1 VHISNSLGTINPVKE
16 IITKAKEAGAV
27 TCLDV
32 SQSIQHTKIDVRELN
47 CDFLVFSGHKLY
59 GPTGIGVLYGK
70 FQLLNKM
77 EPYQTGG
84 DMIKSVT
91 FDRTIF
97 AELPEKFEAGTQ
109 NIEGAIGLA
118 AAINYIKSI
127 GLENIFEYE
136 KYLFE
141 YATSKMLEIP
151 EVQIIGTAQKKASII
166 SFLLQDIHP
175 HDVGTILD
183 KYGIA
188 VRTGQHCTEPVM
200 RHFGIP
206 ATARA
211 SFAFYNTVEEINVF
225 TEGLKQVIKTFE

>member
-1 VHISNSLGTINPVKE
+1 
-16 IITKAKEAGAV
+16 
-27 TCLDV
+27 
-32 SQSIQHTKIDVRELN
+32 
-47 CDFLVFSGHKLY
+47 
-59 GPTGIGVLYGK
+59 
-70 FQLLNKM
+70 
-77 EPYQTGG
+77 
-84 DMIKSVT
+84 
-91 FDRTIF
+91 
-97 AELPEKFEAGTQ
+97 
-109 NIEGAIGLA
+109 
-118 AAINYIKSI
+118 
-127 GLENIFEYE
+127 
-136 KYLFE
+136 
-141 YATSKMLEIP
+141 MLEIP

-225 TEGLKQVIKTFE
+225 TDGLKQVIKTFE

>member
-1 VHISNSLGTINPVKE
+1 VH
-16 IITKAKEAGAV
+16 
-27 TCLDV
+27 
-32 SQSIQHTKIDVRELN
+32 R
-47 CDFLVFSGHKLY
+47 
-59 GPTGIGVLYGK
+59 
-70 FQLLNKM
+70 
-77 EPYQTGG
+77 
-84 DMIKSVT
+84 
-91 FDRTIF
+91 
-97 AELPEKFEAGTQ
+97 
-109 NIEGAIGLA
+109 LA

-141 YATSKMLEIP
+141 YATRKMLEIP

-225 TEGLKQVIKTFE
+225 TDGLKQVIKTFE